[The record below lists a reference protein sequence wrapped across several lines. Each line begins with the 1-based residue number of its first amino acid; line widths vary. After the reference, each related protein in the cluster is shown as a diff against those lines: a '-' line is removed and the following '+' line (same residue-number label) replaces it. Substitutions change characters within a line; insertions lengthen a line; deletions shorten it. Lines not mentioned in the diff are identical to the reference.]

1 MKKKLEADL
10 ISIAHRIL
18 KLKNKE
24 NLAQLHLETQK
35 LYEKLSVLKFV
46 EDNFS
51 DVKPTI
57 GNSNIQELV
66 NAALENELE
75 AAEVAPEETE
85 IQPDLVEEEIE
96 EEVEEEEEDDS
107 DEEEEFEEEIEADEE
122 EDEEETFENIE
133 ESEEEEE
140 ESEEEKE
147 FEPHFELFNVEEVED
162 KKSKKEAKQ
171 ISFEDLL
178 GSNSEPIFERVFDP
192 IQEETEEE
200 SDDEEETEDEEAIF
214 NPGFEME
221 ASEEMEE
228 EEKAIPNFEFDNEI
242 SINEAFAKTI
252 TFGLNDRIAFEK
264 QLFAG
269 SSEDLNRVVSQL
281 STFDTFEEA
290 QNFIEDMVPLDP
302 LYLVDHHEELF
313 EPSVANFTPE
323 YQRRLRQ
330 YVVSDRTHEAYFT
343 KLPQG
348 QFGLIFAYNF
358 FNFKPIEIIRQYI
371 TELFGLMR
379 PGGTLIM
386 TYNNCDRAQGVGL
399 VERGFMCYTPKK
411 LIVAHAESVGFEC
424 DFEHDGA
431 GDVSWLEF
439 RKPGEITSLRGGQTL
454 AKIVANSQ

>member
-24 NLAQLHLETQK
+24 DLTQLHLETQK

-66 NAALENELE
+66 NDALENEQE
-75 AAEVAPEETE
+75 EVEVAVALEEIEIQPEIVEEIEDEVEEEMEEEETE
-85 IQPDLVEEEIE
+85 EELEEKEEVEEVDEEDDFQNE
-96 EEVEEEEEDDS
+96 EEVEEEE
-107 DEEEEFEEEIEADEE
+107 
-122 EDEEETFENIE
+122 N
-133 ESEEEEE
+133 EE
-140 ESEEEKE
+140 ESEEEVE

-162 KKSKKEAKQ
+162 KKQKTEAKQ

-178 GSNSEPIFERVFDP
+178 GSNSEPVFERVFDP

-200 SDDEEETEDEEAIF
+200 SEDEEAIF

-228 EEKAIPNFEFDNEI
+228 EEVAIPNFEFDTEKSSND
-242 SINEAFAKTI
+242 SFVKTI

-290 QNFIEDMVPLDP
+290 QNFIEDMVKPD
-302 LYLVDHHEELF
+302 YDNWEGKEE
-313 EPSVANFTPE
+313 
-323 YQRRLRQ
+323 Y
-330 YVVSDRTHEAYFT
+330 
-343 KLPQG
+343 
-348 QFGLIFAYNF
+348 
-358 FNFKPIEIIRQYI
+358 
-371 TELFGLMR
+371 
-379 PGGTLIM
+379 
-386 TYNNCDRAQGVGL
+386 
-399 VERGFMCYTPKK
+399 VERFMEIVEKK
-411 LIVAHAESVGFEC
+411 FA
-424 DFEHDGA
+424 
-431 GDVSWLEF
+431 
-439 RKPGEITSLRGGQTL
+439 
-454 AKIVANSQ
+454 

>member
-10 ISIAHRIL
+10 MSIAHRIL

-24 NLAQLHLETQK
+24 DLTQLHLETQK

-75 AAEVAPEETE
+75 AAEVAPEEIE
-85 IQPDLVEEEIE
+85 IQPELVEEEIE
-96 EEVEEEEEDDS
+96 EELEEEEVDDS
-107 DEEEEFEEEIEADEE
+107 DEEEEESEEEIEEDED

-140 ESEEEKE
+140 ESEEEEIEEEDEEVEGEEESEEEKE
-147 FEPHFELFNVEEVED
+147 TEPHFELFNVEEVKD
-162 KKSKKEAKQ
+162 KKSKTEAKQ

-178 GSNSEPIFERVFDP
+178 GSSSEPVFERVFDP
-192 IQEETEEE
+192 IEEETEEE
-200 SDDEEETEDEEAIF
+200 SDDEEETEDEEPIF

-290 QNFIEDMVPLDP
+290 QNFIEDMVKPD
-302 LYLVDHHEELF
+302 YDNWEGKEEYVDRF
-313 EPSVANFTPE
+313 M
-323 YQRRLRQ
+323 
-330 YVVSDRTHEAYFT
+330 
-343 KLPQG
+343 
-348 QFGLIFAYNF
+348 
-358 FNFKPIEIIRQYI
+358 EI
-371 TELFGLMR
+371 
-379 PGGTLIM
+379 
-386 TYNNCDRAQGVGL
+386 
-399 VERGFMCYTPKK
+399 VEKK
-411 LIVAHAESVGFEC
+411 F
-424 DFEHDGA
+424 D
-431 GDVSWLEF
+431 
-439 RKPGEITSLRGGQTL
+439 
-454 AKIVANSQ
+454 

>member
-24 NLAQLHLETQK
+24 DLAQLHLETQK

-66 NAALENELE
+66 NAALEND
-75 AAEVAPEETE
+75 PEEEEVDAAPQEIE
-85 IQPDLVEEEIE
+85 IQSDLVEEEIE
-96 EEVEEEEEDDS
+96 EEEIEEEEIEEEEDHSEEEEES
-107 DEEEEFEEEIEADEE
+107 EEEIE
-122 EDEEETFENIE
+122 EDEVEDEAFENIE
-133 ESEEEEE
+133 ESEEEEEESEEEEIEEEDEEESEE

-162 KKSKKEAKQ
+162 KKSKTEAKQ

-178 GSNSEPIFERVFDP
+178 GSSSEPVFERVFDP

-200 SDDEEETEDEEAIF
+200 SDDEEETESEEPIF

-290 QNFIEDMVPLDP
+290 QNFIEDMVKPD
-302 LYLVDHHEELF
+302 YDNWEGKEEYVDRF
-313 EPSVANFTPE
+313 M
-323 YQRRLRQ
+323 
-330 YVVSDRTHEAYFT
+330 
-343 KLPQG
+343 
-348 QFGLIFAYNF
+348 
-358 FNFKPIEIIRQYI
+358 EI
-371 TELFGLMR
+371 
-379 PGGTLIM
+379 
-386 TYNNCDRAQGVGL
+386 
-399 VERGFMCYTPKK
+399 VEKK
-411 LIVAHAESVGFEC
+411 F
-424 DFEHDGA
+424 D
-431 GDVSWLEF
+431 
-439 RKPGEITSLRGGQTL
+439 
-454 AKIVANSQ
+454 

>member
-24 NLAQLHLETQK
+24 DLTQLHLETQK

-66 NAALENELE
+66 NDALENEQE
-75 AAEVAPEETE
+75 EVEVAVALEEIEIQPEIVEEIEDEVEEEMEEEETE
-85 IQPDLVEEEIE
+85 EELEEKEEVEEVDEEDDFQNE
-96 EEVEEEEEDDS
+96 EEVEEEE
-107 DEEEEFEEEIEADEE
+107 
-122 EDEEETFENIE
+122 N
-133 ESEEEEE
+133 EE
-140 ESEEEKE
+140 ESEEEVE

-162 KKSKKEAKQ
+162 KKQKTEAKQ

-178 GSNSEPIFERVFDP
+178 GSNSEPVFERVFDP

-200 SDDEEETEDEEAIF
+200 SEDEEAIF

-228 EEKAIPNFEFDNEI
+228 EEVAIPNFEFDTEKSSND
-242 SINEAFAKTI
+242 SFVKTI

-290 QNFIEDMVPLDP
+290 QNFIEDMVKPD
-302 LYLVDHHEELF
+302 YDNWEGKEE
-313 EPSVANFTPE
+313 
-323 YQRRLRQ
+323 
-330 YVVSDRTHEAYFT
+330 YVNRFMEIVE
-343 KLPQG
+343 KK
-348 QFGLIFAYNF
+348 FA
-358 FNFKPIEIIRQYI
+358 
-371 TELFGLMR
+371 
-379 PGGTLIM
+379 
-386 TYNNCDRAQGVGL
+386 
-399 VERGFMCYTPKK
+399 
-411 LIVAHAESVGFEC
+411 
-424 DFEHDGA
+424 
-431 GDVSWLEF
+431 
-439 RKPGEITSLRGGQTL
+439 
-454 AKIVANSQ
+454 

>member
-24 NLAQLHLETQK
+24 DLAQLHIETQK

-66 NAALENELE
+66 DAALENELE
-75 AAEVAPEETE
+75 AAEVAPEEIE

-107 DEEEEFEEEIEADEE
+107 DEEEESEEELEEDKEESEEDDHSDEEEEEEESEEEIEEDEE
-122 EDEEETFENIE
+122 EDEEEAFENIEESEEEEEESEEEIEEDEDEEETFENIE

-162 KKSKKEAKQ
+162 KKSKTEAKQ

-178 GSNSEPIFERVFDP
+178 GSSSEPVFERVFDP

-228 EEKAIPNFEFDNEI
+228 EKKAIPNFEFDNEI

-290 QNFIEDMVPLDP
+290 QNFIEDMVKPD
-302 LYLVDHHEELF
+302 YDNWEGKEE
-313 EPSVANFTPE
+313 
-323 YQRRLRQ
+323 
-330 YVVSDRTHEAYFT
+330 YVTRFMEIVE
-343 KLPQG
+343 KK
-348 QFGLIFAYNF
+348 FA
-358 FNFKPIEIIRQYI
+358 
-371 TELFGLMR
+371 
-379 PGGTLIM
+379 
-386 TYNNCDRAQGVGL
+386 
-399 VERGFMCYTPKK
+399 
-411 LIVAHAESVGFEC
+411 
-424 DFEHDGA
+424 
-431 GDVSWLEF
+431 
-439 RKPGEITSLRGGQTL
+439 
-454 AKIVANSQ
+454 

>member
-24 NLAQLHLETQK
+24 DLAQLHLETQK

-66 NAALENELE
+66 NAALENKLE
-75 AAEVAPEETE
+75 AAEVAPEEIE

-107 DEEEEFEEEIEADEE
+107 DEEEESEEELEEDEEEDEEEAFENIEESEEEEEESEEEIEED

-133 ESEEEEE
+133 ESEEKEE

-162 KKSKKEAKQ
+162 KKPKTEAKQ

-178 GSNSEPIFERVFDP
+178 GSSSEPVFERVFDP

-200 SDDEEETEDEEAIF
+200 SDDEEETESEEPIF

-290 QNFIEDMVPLDP
+290 QNFIEDMVKPD
-302 LYLVDHHEELF
+302 YDNWEGKEEYVDRFMEIVE
-313 EPSVANFTPE
+313 
-323 YQRRLRQ
+323 
-330 YVVSDRTHEAYFT
+330 
-343 KLPQG
+343 KK
-348 QFGLIFAYNF
+348 FA
-358 FNFKPIEIIRQYI
+358 
-371 TELFGLMR
+371 
-379 PGGTLIM
+379 
-386 TYNNCDRAQGVGL
+386 
-399 VERGFMCYTPKK
+399 
-411 LIVAHAESVGFEC
+411 
-424 DFEHDGA
+424 
-431 GDVSWLEF
+431 
-439 RKPGEITSLRGGQTL
+439 
-454 AKIVANSQ
+454 

>member
-24 NLAQLHLETQK
+24 DLAQLHLETQK

-85 IQPDLVEEEIE
+85 IQPDLFEEEI
-96 EEVEEEEEDDS
+96 EEEEDDS
-107 DEEEEFEEEIEADEE
+107 DEEEESEEEIEED

-140 ESEEEKE
+140 ESEEEEIEEEDEEVEGEEESEEEKE
-147 FEPHFELFNVEEVED
+147 IEPHFELFNVEEVED
-162 KKSKKEAKQ
+162 KKSKTEAKQ

-178 GSNSEPIFERVFDP
+178 GSSSEPVFERVFDP
-192 IQEETEEE
+192 IQEEGEEE
-200 SDDEEETEDEEAIF
+200 SDDETEDEEPIF

-290 QNFIEDMVPLDP
+290 QNFIEDMVKPD
-302 LYLVDHHEELF
+302 YDNWEGKEEYVDRF
-313 EPSVANFTPE
+313 M
-323 YQRRLRQ
+323 
-330 YVVSDRTHEAYFT
+330 
-343 KLPQG
+343 
-348 QFGLIFAYNF
+348 
-358 FNFKPIEIIRQYI
+358 EI
-371 TELFGLMR
+371 
-379 PGGTLIM
+379 
-386 TYNNCDRAQGVGL
+386 
-399 VERGFMCYTPKK
+399 VEKK
-411 LIVAHAESVGFEC
+411 F
-424 DFEHDGA
+424 D
-431 GDVSWLEF
+431 
-439 RKPGEITSLRGGQTL
+439 
-454 AKIVANSQ
+454 

>member
-24 NLAQLHLETQK
+24 DLAQLHLETQK

-46 EDNFS
+46 EENFS

-66 NAALENELE
+66 NAALEND
-75 AAEVAPEETE
+75 PEEEEVDAAPQEIE
-85 IQPDLVEEEIE
+85 IQSDLVEEEIE
-96 EEVEEEEEDDS
+96 EEEIEEEEDHSEEEEES
-107 DEEEEFEEEIEADEE
+107 EEEIE
-122 EDEEETFENIE
+122 EDEVEDEAFENIE
-133 ESEEEEE
+133 ESEEEEEESEEEEIEEEDEEESEE

-162 KKSKKEAKQ
+162 KKSKTEAKQ

-178 GSNSEPIFERVFDP
+178 GSSSEPVFERVFDP

-200 SDDEEETEDEEAIF
+200 SDDEEETESEEPIF

-290 QNFIEDMVPLDP
+290 QNFIEDMVKPD
-302 LYLVDHHEELF
+302 YDNWEGKEEYVDRF
-313 EPSVANFTPE
+313 M
-323 YQRRLRQ
+323 
-330 YVVSDRTHEAYFT
+330 
-343 KLPQG
+343 
-348 QFGLIFAYNF
+348 
-358 FNFKPIEIIRQYI
+358 EI
-371 TELFGLMR
+371 
-379 PGGTLIM
+379 
-386 TYNNCDRAQGVGL
+386 
-399 VERGFMCYTPKK
+399 VEKK
-411 LIVAHAESVGFEC
+411 F
-424 DFEHDGA
+424 D
-431 GDVSWLEF
+431 
-439 RKPGEITSLRGGQTL
+439 
-454 AKIVANSQ
+454 

>member
-24 NLAQLHLETQK
+24 DLAQLHLETQK

-66 NAALENELE
+66 DAAFVNELE
-75 AAEVAPEETE
+75 EEDVEVAPEEIE
-85 IQPDLVEEEIE
+85 IQTELVEEEIE

-107 DEEEEFEEEIEADEE
+107 DEEEESEEEIEADEE

-140 ESEEEKE
+140 KSEEEEIEEEDEEVEGEEESEEEKE
-147 FEPHFELFNVEEVED
+147 TEPHFELFNVEEVED
-162 KKSKKEAKQ
+162 KKSKTEAKQ

-178 GSNSEPIFERVFDP
+178 GSSSEPVFERVFDP

-200 SDDEEETEDEEAIF
+200 SDDEEETESEEPIF

-290 QNFIEDMVPLDP
+290 QNFIEDMVKPD
-302 LYLVDHHEELF
+302 YDNWEGKEE
-313 EPSVANFTPE
+313 
-323 YQRRLRQ
+323 
-330 YVVSDRTHEAYFT
+330 YVTRFMEIVE
-343 KLPQG
+343 KK
-348 QFGLIFAYNF
+348 FA
-358 FNFKPIEIIRQYI
+358 
-371 TELFGLMR
+371 
-379 PGGTLIM
+379 
-386 TYNNCDRAQGVGL
+386 
-399 VERGFMCYTPKK
+399 
-411 LIVAHAESVGFEC
+411 
-424 DFEHDGA
+424 
-431 GDVSWLEF
+431 
-439 RKPGEITSLRGGQTL
+439 
-454 AKIVANSQ
+454 